1 MPIATLRVAMLEDA
15 TAVLSPPADATVV
28 ESLLDSE
35 RLEYQAS
42 LQLLADRAC
51 WITGAL
57 AGAIALKENGIV
69 SYCAVSGD
77 SDREPGIAISS
88 EADPRRECLAHQR
101 PVRRGP
107 IGQPPT
113 YSIAVPVLRDGGA
126 VGFIEL
132 SSDREFTDEATAALS
147 RLADLVAVTLDHRE
161 AAERAEKLEF
171 GNEDLSLP
179 VPALWHAPEIPSEP
193 VFSKRHGDVVK
204 SSSVSVPEIRTCVGC
219 GFPVSPG
226 RALCVECEQK
236 PGSASVPAP
245 IFSTEAEESWLSAHG
260 YTIASLIVTVL
271 TAALIFWLRH

>member
-1 MPIATLRVAMLEDA
+1 MLEDA
-15 TAVLSPPADATVV
+15 TAILSPHANATLA

-51 WITGAL
+51 WISGAV

-77 SDREPGIAISS
+77 SDREPGIAVSS
-88 EADPRRECLAHQR
+88 DADPRRECLVEQR

-107 IGQPPT
+107 IGEPPT

-132 SSDREFTDEATAALS
+132 TGDREFTDEATAALP

-171 GNEDLSLP
+171 GNEELSLP
-179 VPALWHAPEIPSEP
+179 VPALWHAPEISSEP
-193 VFSKRHGDVVK
+193 EFSKHEDAVTAK
-204 SSSVSVPEIRTCVGC
+204 ASSAAAPEIRTCAGC
-219 GFPVSPG
+219 GFPVSTG

-236 PGSASVPAP
+236 PGNGSAPPP
-245 IFSTEAEESWLSAHG
+245 IFATEAEESWLSAHG

-271 TAALIFWLRH
+271 TAALILWLRH